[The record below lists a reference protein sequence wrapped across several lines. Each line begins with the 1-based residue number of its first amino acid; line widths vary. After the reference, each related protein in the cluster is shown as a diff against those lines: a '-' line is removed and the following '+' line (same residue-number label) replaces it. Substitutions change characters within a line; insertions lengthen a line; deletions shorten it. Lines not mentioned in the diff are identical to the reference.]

1 MASLEDNF
9 NEQTENPAHKYA
21 GYEGYERGLAETL
34 DSLYDAFP
42 DYRGHVALV
51 DLKALEED
59 RAGELARLSAELG
72 VADIEDAVGSEL
84 KSGRMFPG
92 FNDAGE
98 KIAVAAAWSIHENDP
113 DDLTFEQN
121 MSFVSVAV
129 HELAHAIDYMDG
141 GLHLE
146 EGVFE
151 SNYVESY
158 ADSYRIALLSLHGH
172 NNDNMRALVAEYDNR
187 QATRVLDRYDNGLAL
202 AETYLVSQRAAR
214 DMGISEPTQNFSFG
228 HWKDA
233 KDIVDSV
240 RNHNMDRHSVEED
253 AYEQSRYDQLTRRA
267 IVHKI
272 KEFMHDGIQSQAPH
286 IYAQGDEAQIEAFEN
301 KVNVYVNE
309 LDVRVYETGEF
320 TDVDEETLLQVE
332 IAYHARV
339 QMNDWMEDR
348 KDYIPSADRMLA
360 AYDYLSGKGVFL
372 DYQTPE
378 YDPLAFFAKSMDMYM
393 EQGDKEDLTIAK
405 RALSIVKD
413 MPEYEGTIFQE
424 QSRDDLI
431 SFFENNPDAVKA
443 LADGMTLEFA
453 LDGTSTVLPEYKSE
467 ETPNV
472 SSGLIL

>member
-9 NEQTENPAHKYA
+9 NEQTENAAHKYV

-34 DSLYDAFP
+34 DSFFDAFP

-72 VADIEDAVGSEL
+72 VADIEKEVDDKVE
-84 KSGRMFPG
+84 SGHMLSG
-92 FNDAGE
+92 VNDAGE
-98 KIAVAAAWSIHENDP
+98 RIAVAAAWPIHQYDP
-113 DDLTFEQN
+113 ETLTFEQN
-121 MSFVSVAV
+121 LAFASVAV
-129 HELAHAIDYMDG
+129 HELAHAVDYM
-141 GLHLE
+141 
-146 EGVFE
+146 EGTDVDNIE
-151 SNYVESY
+151 ARYVESY

-172 NNDNMRALVAEYDNR
+172 NSDGIRELVADYDNR
-187 QATRVLDRYDNGLAL
+187 QTTRAGERYDNGVIL
-202 AETYLVSQRAAR
+202 AEAYLVSQRSVR
-214 DMGISEPTQNFSFG
+214 DMGISEPTQNFYFDN
-228 HWKDA
+228 WQDA
-233 KDIVDSV
+233 KVIADSV
-240 RNHNMDRHSVEED
+240 RDSNIDQYIREPEDGERLGYDR
-253 AYEQSRYDQLTRRA
+253 LTRRA

-272 KEFMHDGIQSQAPH
+272 NEFMDGGIQSQAPH

-301 KVNVYVNE
+301 GVAAYVDA
-309 LDVRVYETGEF
+309 LDVPAYEAGELA
-320 TDVDEETLLQVE
+320 DLDEETLLQVE
-332 IAYHARV
+332 IAYHARMQV
-339 QMNDWMEDR
+339 NDWMEDR

-413 MPEYEGTIFQE
+413 MPEYEGTILQE

-431 SFFENNPDAVKA
+431 SFFENNPEAVKA
-443 LADGMTLEFA
+443 LAGGMTLDFA
-453 LDGTSTVLPEYKSE
+453 LDGTSTVLLDYKNAE
-467 ETPNV
+467 MPDV
-472 SSGLIL
+472 SSGLTP